1 MPSLINYSSFDFG
14 FVSPFNKKRINKN
27 HSTLFKEF
35 YLMKNYKTTISRC
48 CCSAYSFPLIHH
60 LWIDN
65 QQPLRPNKRKRPV
78 TQEKGWR
85 IFFLSV
91 LYQKG
96 KDVIYIYKTGWNYIL
111 RYTAAEAAGFSKR
124 KGGGKTWQKKFS
136 LFFFLPPTVRD
147 SWRSHGC
154 CILRYTDNYVCC
166 CARAQHGHLSG
177 EVKNQQSEHSKL
189 QLAIKETN

>member
-48 CCSAYSFPLIHH
+48 CCSAYSFPLVHH

-85 IFFLSV
+85 IFLSV

-96 KDVIYIYKTGWNYIL
+96 KDVIYIYI
-111 RYTAAEAAGFSKR
+111 KR
-124 KGGGKTWQKKFS
+124 VEIIYSVTQQQKQPVFQKEREGGRPDKKKIS
-136 LFFFLPPTVRD
+136 LFFFFPPTVRD

>member
-14 FVSPFNKKRINKN
+14 FVNKKRINKN

-48 CCSAYSFPLIHH
+48 CCCCSAYSFPLVHH

-124 KGGGKTWQKKFS
+124 KGGGKTWQKKNFLSSSFS
-136 LFFFLPPTVRD
+136 PL
-147 SWRSHGC
+147 
-154 CILRYTDNYVCC
+154 
-166 CARAQHGHLSG
+166 
-177 EVKNQQSEHSKL
+177 QSETL
-189 QLAIKETN
+189 DGVTAVVYLGTQTITCVVVRARNTATFPVR